1 MKKKTFK
8 EKMNEVKTKVKKKTD
23 NIDWDIVS
31 AFAPAAVL
39 GVILAGS
46 MVWVKKFTKDW
57 TNGKWANEYEPMT
70 VFDASGKPIELVKWF
85 CDQKDKSDENACFYY
100 KSSIPWLNK

>member
-8 EKMNEVKTKVKKKTD
+8 EKVKEVKTKVKKKTD
-23 NIDWDIVS
+23 NINWDTAA

-57 TNGKWANEYEPMT
+57 TNGKFASEYEPMT

-100 KSSIPWLNK
+100 KSTIPWLNK